1 MGAILAMKPRSGI
14 IQLKTF
20 HVQEKRRRVTQIEAM
35 IADFQRM
42 ADDLEKEIAGEEKRA
57 GIADLNHFAYPTYAR
72 AAAQRRDNLLQSA
85 EDLKGQLNDAL
96 ADLDDALS
104 ELRRAEALDDRETVR
119 DRSMHRSL
127 DAHF

>member
-1 MGAILAMKPRSGI
+1 MGALLAMKPRSGI
-14 IQLKTF
+14 IQLKSF

-42 ADDLEKEIAGEEKRA
+42 AEDLEKEIAGEEKRA
-57 GIADLNHFAYPTYAR
+57 GITDVNHFAYPTYAK
-72 AAAQRRDNLLQSA
+72 AAAQRRDNLIQSA
-85 EDLKGQLNDAL
+85 EDLKGQLSDAL

-104 ELRRAEALDDRETVR
+104 ELRRAEALDDRESVR
-119 DRSMHRSL
+119 DRPHNRLL

>member
-1 MGAILAMKPRSGI
+1 MKPRSGI

-42 ADDLEKEIAGEEKRA
+42 AEDLDKEIVHEEQRS
-57 GIADLNHFAYPTYAR
+57 GISDVSHFAYPTYAK

-85 EDLKGQLNDAL
+85 EDLKLQLNDAL
-96 ADLDDALS
+96 ADLDEALS

-119 DRSMHRSL
+119 EQPALRAAS
-127 DAHF
+127 APA

>member
-1 MGAILAMKPRSGI
+1 MGAITAMKPRSGI

-20 HVQEKRRRVTQIEAM
+20 HVQEKRRRVAQIEAM

-42 ADDLEKEIAGEEKRA
+42 ANDLEKEIAGEESRA
-57 GIADLNHFAYPTYAR
+57 GITDVNHFAYPTYAR

-85 EDLKGQLNDAL
+85 DDLKGQLNDAL

-104 ELRRAEALDDRETVR
+104 ELRRVEALDDRE
-119 DRSMHRSL
+119 SMRERPVQRTIS
-127 DAHF
+127 AHI

>member
-1 MGAILAMKPRSGI
+1 MKPRSGI

-20 HVQEKRRRVTQIEAM
+20 HVQERRRRVTQIEAM

-42 ADDLEKEIAGEEKRA
+42 AEELDKEIVHEERRS
-57 GIADLNHFAYPTYAR
+57 GIADVNHFAYPTYAK

-85 EDLKGQLNDAL
+85 EELKLQLNDAQ
-96 ADLDDALS
+96 ADLDDAQA

-119 DRSMHRSL
+119 EQPALRAAVSV
-127 DAHF
+127 